1 MYTMLETVLLLF
13 LRHTNTEAVQISLS
27 CFEYLVQEAELVS
40 NPIEGISVPYA
51 PNLRSYRQLS
61 ELSQHKLIGRAQQQ
75 KQNRA
80 ILKNLVHTPGS
91 ALAWEDTYS
100 SWRVTKSLLLSY
112 QKPKED
118 PSQPEYLGRLSTI
131 RSKVSL
137 NQSLPKDPQ
146 QLSEENLLSELMNW
160 TNMTGF
166 LCSLAGVSTKTSAY
180 PLFLLPGATSGCHM
194 TDGVDLAVSAPAM
207 SPPTCESSLTA
218 CQIIYITGN

>member
-27 CFEYLVQEAELVS
+27 CFGYLVQEAELVQ

-118 PSQPEYLGRLSTI
+118 PAQPEYLVRLSTI

-137 NQSLPKDPQ
+137 NSNLPKDS
-146 QLSEENLLSELMNW
+146 QLSEENLLSELLNW

-166 LCSLAGVSTKTSAY
+166 LCSLAGVSTKASAY
-180 PLFLLPGATSGCHM
+180 PLFLLPGAMSGCNM
-194 TDGVDLAVSAPAM
+194 PDGVDLAVSAPSICKREGLA
-207 SPPTCESSLTA
+207 L
-218 CQIIYITGN
+218 ILIYVHLCTKF

>member
-1 MYTMLETVLLLF
+1 MLETVLLLF

-27 CFEYLVQEAELVS
+27 CFEYLVQEAELVQ

-51 PNLRSYRQLS
+51 PNLRSYRELS
-61 ELSQHKLIGRAQQQ
+61 ELSQQKLIGRAQQQ

-80 ILKNLVHTPGS
+80 ILKSLVHTPGS

-100 SWRVTKSLLLSY
+100 SWRATKTLLLSY

-137 NQSLPKDPQ
+137 NQTLPKDA

-166 LCSLAGVSTKTSAY
+166 LCSLAGVSTKASAY
-180 PLFLLPGATSGCHM
+180 PLFLLPGCNVPE
-194 TDGVDLAVSAPAM
+194 GVDLALSAPAA
-207 SPPTCESSLTA
+207 SPPICE
-218 CQIIYITGN
+218 